1 MEVDPM
7 AVEADPTA
15 GAGPTAPVG
24 VHSRRRGQ
32 TLERAIFDAVL
43 DELQRVGLTGL
54 TMEGVAHCAH
64 TGKAAL
70 YRRWPCKEDLVVDA
84 LDRSLPS
91 ASELPDHGD
100 VREDLLDLLR
110 RVAAMMNSPTGCA
123 LQALSA
129 EVDKGQP
136 LARLVKERVLAP
148 RKEMLIDV
156 LRRGA
161 ERGQVRTDAV
171 NQVCAEVGPSMVA
184 QRFMA
189 DGPPVP
195 DAYVVSVVD
204 DVVMPM
210 LRP

>member
-1 MEVDPM
+1 M
-7 AVEADPTA
+7 AVGA
-15 GAGPTAPVG
+15 GAGPAGRPG
-24 VHSRRRGQ
+24 VHTRRRGE

-43 DELQRVGLTGL
+43 DELQRAGLTGL
-54 TMEGVAHCAH
+54 TMEGVANCAH

-84 LDRSLPS
+84 LDHALPS
-91 ASELPDHGD
+91 ASDLPDHGD

-110 RVAAMMNSPTGCA
+110 RMVAMMNSPAGCA

-136 LARLVKERVLAP
+136 LARLVKERVLAS
-148 RKEMLIDV
+148 RKEMLITV

-161 ERGQVRTDAV
+161 ERGQVRPDAV
-171 NQVCAEVGPSMVA
+171 TQVCAEVGPSMVA

-195 DAYVVSVVD
+195 DDYVVSVVD

>member
-1 MEVDPM
+1 M
-7 AVEADPTA
+7 AAE
-15 GAGPTAPVG
+15 AGPVGRAG
-24 VHSRRRGQ
+24 VHSRRRGE

-43 DELQRVGLTGL
+43 DELQRVGLTSL
-54 TMEGVAHCAH
+54 TMEGVANCAH

-70 YRRWPCKEDLVVDA
+70 YRRWPRKEDLVVDA
-84 LDRSLPS
+84 LDHALPS
-91 ASELPDHGD
+91 ASDLPDHGD
-100 VREDLLDLLR
+100 IREDLLDLLR
-110 RVAAMMNSPTGCA
+110 RMAAMMNSPVGCA

-136 LARLVKERVLAP
+136 LARLVKERVLAS
-148 RKEMLIDV
+148 RKEMLVTV

-161 ERGQVRTDAV
+161 ERGQVRPDAV
-171 NQVCAEVGPSMVA
+171 TQVCAEVGPSMVA

-195 DAYVVSVVD
+195 DDFVVSVVD
-204 DVVMPM
+204 DVVLPM

>member
-1 MEVDPM
+1 M
-7 AVEADPTA
+7 AAEADPTA
-15 GAGPTAPVG
+15 GPISQAG
-24 VHSRRRGQ
+24 VHTRRRGEALQ
-32 TLERAIFDAVL
+32 RAIFDAVL

-54 TMEGVAHCAH
+54 TMEGVAACAH

-84 LDRSLPS
+84 LDHALPS
-91 ASELPDHGD
+91 ATELPDHGD
-100 VREDLLDLLR
+100 VRDDLLDLLR
-110 RVAAMMNSPTGCA
+110 RTAAMLNSPTGCA
-123 LQALSA
+123 MQALSA
-129 EVDKGQP
+129 EIDKGHP
-136 LARLVKERVLAP
+136 LARLVKERVLKP
-148 RKEMLIDV
+148 RKELLINV

-161 ERGQVRTDAV
+161 ERGQVRPEAV
-171 NQVCAEVGPSMVA
+171 NQVCAEVGPAMVV

-189 DGPPVP
+189 DGAPVP